1 MRGEFL
7 IDITA
12 TNNLL
17 DRQRRVIE
25 EVTRRCFFKGN
36 NRYLYCRTCPAWE
49 GCDVK
54 NFPKEERRH
63 ASQY

>member
-7 IDITA
+7 IDLTA

-17 DRQRRVIE
+17 DGQRRVIE

-36 NRYLYCRTCPAWE
+36 NHYLYCRT
-49 GCDVK
+49 
-54 NFPKEERRH
+54 
-63 ASQY
+63 

>member
-25 EVTRRCFFKGN
+25 EVTGRCFFKGN
-36 NRYLYCRTCPAWE
+36 NHYLYRVTCPARE

-54 NFPKEERRH
+54 NFPKEEIRH

>member
-7 IDITA
+7 IDIKA

-17 DRQRRVIE
+17 DRQRRVIKE
-25 EVTRRCFFKGN
+25 IARRCCLNGN
-36 NRYLYCRTCPAWE
+36 NHLFYCRTCPAWE
-49 GCDVK
+49 GCDAN
-54 NFPKEERRH
+54 NFSKEERRH